1 MENGDMNTFVF
12 DSAASEARSEK
23 RLNAKEAMSIEAHD
37 DDRVISLDPF
47 IVEDLLP
54 ICFIVQGVVLSNG
67 TWVEYESL

>member
-23 RLNAKEAMSIEAHD
+23 RLNAKEAMSTEAHE
-37 DDRVISLDPF
+37 DDRVMSLDPS
-47 IVEDLLP
+47 IVEDLLL

-67 TWVEYESL
+67 SWVEYESL